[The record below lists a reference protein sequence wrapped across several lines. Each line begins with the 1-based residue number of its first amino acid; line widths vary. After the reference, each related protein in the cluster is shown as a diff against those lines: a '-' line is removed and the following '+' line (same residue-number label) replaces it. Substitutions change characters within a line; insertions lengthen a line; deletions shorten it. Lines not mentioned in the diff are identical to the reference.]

1 MYPQSI
7 LRGNENAPS
16 LIGRGTARHHRCA
29 PEFHTTLRELSRLAA
44 AAQVGLDQKPGIVLH
59 QRAIDLHIFEHAL
72 YVIACLGNRYA
83 LDPIDRI
90 NPRIARVAVLL
101 DPLARAPWAGIIG
114 NESQDV

>member
-7 LRGNENAPS
+7 LRGNENASS

-29 PEFHTTLRELSRLAA
+29 PEFHTTLGEFSRAGKGLAA

-83 LDPIDRI
+83 LDP
-90 NPRIARVAVLL
+90 
-101 DPLARAPWAGIIG
+101 LARAPWAGIIG